1 MTNIVLV
8 MLIIPVVLAGM
19 SACLEGGTVWAASN
33 LLSPKSQ
40 TSASHSGPV
49 IQEQVNTGNV
59 DLDKQISKFY
69 SCISKT
75 HQDPP
80 TIQVVDSCYSQ
91 QQIAGAT
98 GPGTSTHNPNNIE
111 THSFDTSH
119 NPNNIET
126 HSFDTSPR
134 SSTVSPP
141 PGVLVE
147 VP

>member
-1 MTNIVLV
+1 MTNIGLV
-8 MLIIPVVLAGM
+8 MLVIPVVFAGM
-19 SACLEGGTVWAASN
+19 STCLEGSAVWAASN

-49 IQEQVNTGNV
+49 IQEQVNTGNA

-98 GPGTSTHNPNNIE
+98 GPGTL
-111 THSFDTSH
+111 SH
-119 NPNNIET
+119 NPNKIET

-134 SSTVSPP
+134 SSTISQP